1 MRRETLE
8 TRTEGMELDAMFNL
22 KLENIVLLNVSLE
35 IKTLVWE
42 NLDVNFVKEKM
53 GWRIRHHGLL

>member
-1 MRRETLE
+1 
-8 TRTEGMELDAMFNL
+8 MELDAMFNL

-35 IKTLVWE
+35 IKTLVWG